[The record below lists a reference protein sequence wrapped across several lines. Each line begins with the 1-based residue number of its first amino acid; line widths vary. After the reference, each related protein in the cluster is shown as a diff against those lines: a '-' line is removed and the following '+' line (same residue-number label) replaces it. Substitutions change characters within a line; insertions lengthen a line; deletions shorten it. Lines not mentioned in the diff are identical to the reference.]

1 MTPALTDDPTDTP
14 LIDLLDVEGCFNV
27 RDAGGRSTWDGRHM
41 KQGLLYRADEPL
53 RMTSAG
59 RAVIDALGLRAV
71 IDLRSQYHFERGPGF
86 ADPTRTHHVPVVDRV
101 LATDEPPRID
111 SPADMA
117 RLYDEMVEF
126 RRANIVRA
134 VEIVAANVG
143 DGPVLV
149 HCMAGKDRTGIV
161 VALIHAAIGIP
172 LDSIVDDYAR
182 SDAPTQRR
190 RQEMVAH
197 PLPGDPDLA
206 AASHVI
212 WTAPAETMEI
222 FATRAV
228 DRFGSLEDWPTGL
241 GVSAGAVADL
251 RRHLL
256 TD

>member
-1 MTPALTDDPTDTP
+1 MTT
-14 LIDLLDVEGCFNV
+14 
-27 RDAGGRSTWDGRHM
+27 
-41 KQGLLYRADEPL
+41 
-53 RMTSAG
+53 AG

-71 IDLRSQYHFERGPGF
+71 IDLRSRYHFERGPGF

-101 LATDEPPRID
+101 IATDEPPRVD

-126 RRANIVRA
+126 RRDNVVRA
-134 VEIVAANVG
+134 VEIVAAHVG
-143 DGPVLV
+143 EGPVLV

-161 VALIHAAIGIP
+161 VALIQAAIGVP
-172 LDSIVDDYAR
+172 LDSIVNDYAR
-182 SDAPTQRR
+182 SDVPTRR
-190 RQEMVAH
+190 RRSEMVAH
-197 PLPGDPDLA
+197 PVAGDPDLA

-212 WTAPAETMEI
+212 WTAPAEAMEL
-222 FATRAV
+222 FAQRAV
-228 DRFGSLEDWPTGL
+228 DRFGSLEAWPTGL